1 MFGGV
6 GILIAVSL
14 IALAAVLGYRT
25 GRDQE
30 QGPTVASLMRER
42 AQATAEEY
50 RSVYRD
56 DELAQKVAR
65 LHVTMDNSGAPYFIA
80 VLSDGRD
87 VDSEALCAQVT
98 DFLSHQ
104 RGLDFSPG
112 HTELVFTAEGEMLR
126 NFTTVVSAVRLVEPD
141 VHSY

>member
-6 GILIAVSL
+6 GVLIVVSL
-14 IALAAVLGYRT
+14 VALAAVLGYRT

-50 RSVYRD
+50 RSQYPGD
-56 DELAQKVAR
+56 DAAQKVAR
-65 LHVTMDNSGAPYFIA
+65 IHVTMDNSGAPYFIT
-80 VLSDGRD
+80 VLSDGED
-87 VDSEALCAQVT
+87 VDAESLCAQVT

-104 RGLDFSPG
+104 RGLDFSSG

-126 NFTTVVSAVRLVEPD
+126 NFTTVVSAVRVVE
-141 VHSY
+141 